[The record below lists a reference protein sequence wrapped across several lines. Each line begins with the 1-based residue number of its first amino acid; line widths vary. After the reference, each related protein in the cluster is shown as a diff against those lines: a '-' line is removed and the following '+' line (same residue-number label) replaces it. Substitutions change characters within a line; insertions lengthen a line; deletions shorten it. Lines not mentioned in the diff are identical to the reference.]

1 MMRRLAVRRFSS
13 VPSRTWHVAVVG
25 SGPAAFY
32 ATDHLLKNNP
42 DVHVDLFEQLP
53 IPFGLVRFGVAP
65 DHQDVKN
72 VTERFEQIERE
83 SGGRFSFSGNVHVGA
98 PDAARP
104 EQASLC
110 LEELQARAAWDQH
123 QHPHP
128 HREAAPARSRPCG
141 RGPLLWP
148 AHWLSLWVREWRAFA
163 ACLPSVADAAHLPPY
178 LPTYLPAC
186 LPTYLATYL
195 PTCLPYLPTRST
207 TQRWCSRTAP
217 PPTAG
222 SACPV
227 SSCTYP
233 YPYPYPYPCPYPYP
247 YPYPYP

>member
-1 MMRRLAVRRFSS
+1 MPLNKTFDHVEEAALIEKLEHSLRVKLEDCKVSPQLMAYLAHLGFDTVMMFQGLGTTA
-13 VPSRTWHVAVVG
+13 AVVENRVKLFG
-25 SGPAAFY
+25 
-32 ATDHLLKNNP
+32 LNP

-123 QHPHP
+123 QHPGT
-128 HREAAPARSRPCG
+128 EQQ
-141 RGPLLWP
+141 
-148 AHWLSLWVREWRAFA
+148 
-163 ACLPSVADAAHLPPY
+163 PS
-178 LPTYLPAC
+178 
-186 LPTYLATYL
+186 
-195 PTCLPYLPTRST
+195 
-207 TQRWCSRTAP
+207 
-217 PPTAG
+217 
-222 SACPV
+222 
-227 SSCTYP
+227 
-233 YPYPYPYPCPYPYP
+233 
-247 YPYPYP
+247 

>member
-1 MMRRLAVRRFSS
+1 MLRRAATLRRFSS
-13 VPSRTWHVAVVG
+13 VPSRAWHVAVVG

-32 ATDHLLKNNP
+32 AAAHLLKNDP

-53 IPFGLVRFGVAP
+53 VPFGLVRFGVAP

-83 SGGRFSFSGNVHVGA
+83 SVGRFSFSGNVHVGA

-186 LPTYLATYL
+186 LPTWL
-195 PTCLPYLPTRST
+195 PTCLPAYRTYLPGALLSGGARV
-207 TQRWCSRTAP
+207 RRRRP
-217 PPTAG
+217 PRARR
-222 SACPV
+222 AR
-227 SSCTYP
+227 
-233 YPYPYPYPCPYPYP
+233 
-247 YPYPYP
+247 